1 MPSAITGISYAV
13 PEKRLTHSQL
23 CERFGK
29 GVMDKIARASGIL
42 ERRVAPEGVCASD
55 LAFDAAK
62 LLIERNGLNPKDF
75 DLLLMGTQTPDYML
89 PTTACILQDRLG
101 FTKSCAA
108 FDINLGCSQFIY
120 ALGTARAWIE
130 AGMAKK
136 ALVLAGDT
144 PTKLI
149 HPMDRSAV
157 SLFGD
162 AACACIVEK
171 TSKNSLLDFSF
182 GSDGSGYADLIC
194 PTSGMRRR
202 PVPED
207 SVEFEDAD
215 KNIRTN
221 NNMFVDGFKIFS
233 FAYKIIAQEVSE
245 ILKRNGLGVDDID
258 LFVFHQAG
266 EMIVERSAKR
276 IGIPSEKLFYK
287 MHDIG
292 NCGGS
297 SVGIALTEAALSGR
311 LKPGMKVVLCAFGVG
326 LSWATAF
333 IEWSDAFQAAHTIA
347 DYSESPAR
355 PKSQSL

>member
-13 PEKRLTHSQL
+13 PEKKLTHAEL

-42 ERRVAPEGVCASD
+42 ERRVAPENVCASD
-55 LAFDAAK
+55 LAFDASK
-62 LLIERNGLNPKDF
+62 LLIERNRLNPKDF
-75 DLLLMGTQTPDYML
+75 DLLLMGTQTPDYMM
-89 PTTACILQDRLG
+89 PTTACILQERMGLP
-101 FTKSCAA
+101 KNCAA

-144 PTKLI
+144 PSKLI
-149 HPMDRSAV
+149 HPMDKSAV
-157 SLFGD
+157 SIFGD
-162 AACACIVEK
+162 AACACVVEK
-171 TSKNSLLDFSF
+171 ADKNSLLDFSF
-182 GSDGSGYADLIC
+182 GSDGSGFSDLIC

-202 PVPED
+202 PTPED
-207 SVEFEDAD
+207 YIEFEDAD
-215 KNIRTN
+215 KNIRSN
-221 NNMFVDGFKIFS
+221 SNMFVDGFKIFN
-233 FAYKIIAQEVSE
+233 FAYKIIAQEVTE
-245 ILKRNGLGVDDID
+245 ILRRNNLDIDDIG
-258 LFVFHQAG
+258 LFIFHQAG

-276 IGIPSEKLFYK
+276 IGIPREKLFYK

-297 SVGIALTEAALSGR
+297 SVGIALTEAAASGR

-326 LSWATAF
+326 LSWATAL
-333 IEWSDAFQAAHTIA
+333 IEWSDAFQAAHTLA
-347 DYSESPAR
+347 DYSDSPAR
-355 PKSQSL
+355 PKNQSL